1 MGQQKRNDSITF
13 YRRAPI
19 HKAAGRLEMDPF
31 CLIVEIVVLSEG
43 KKVEVKNSVSNI
55 YCEQVGGKTIVFN
68 SLVIS
73 AGL

>member
-1 MGQQKRNDSITF
+1 
-13 YRRAPI
+13 
-19 HKAAGRLEMDPF
+19 MDPF
-31 CLIVEIVVLSEG
+31 RLIVEIVVLSEG
-43 KKVEVKNSVSNI
+43 KKVEVKNSVNNI